1 MVDKD
6 EIIKTIRAYIDC
18 LPRDPAAA
26 ARYCNE
32 PFMVIGAAEALVFDS
47 RADIEAF
54 YTKLVSNLKARGYSH
69 SSWLELHVR
78 PLSPATALVS
88 GMGVRYTTT
97 GVELERIGGTY
108 LFRKADDGWKI
119 AALTIHD
126 PAAVV
131 RLE

>member
-1 MVDKD
+1 MDDKD
-6 EIIKTIRAYIDC
+6 AIIKTIRAYNDC

-54 YTKLVSNLKARGYSH
+54 YTKLVSNLKARDYSH

-88 GMGVRYTTT
+88 GRRPLHHDG
-97 GVELERIGGTY
+97 GRIGTDRWTY